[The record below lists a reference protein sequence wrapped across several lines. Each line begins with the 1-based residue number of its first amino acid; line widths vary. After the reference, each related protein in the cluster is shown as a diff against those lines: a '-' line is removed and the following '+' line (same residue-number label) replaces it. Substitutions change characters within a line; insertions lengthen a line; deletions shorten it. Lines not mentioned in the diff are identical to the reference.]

1 MIRIYVMNISS
12 LTDEKQYEKAYRLS
26 SSERK
31 KKADALKN
39 APDKARCIGAGLLL
53 KEAFFRFCNEYEKKE
68 QSGAQ
73 KDGQNPAGRV
83 GMPQEKADEHGRPYL
98 AGEGEKVLTTADD
111 GVRSTALIPFISIS
125 HAGDYVAVAMADKRI
140 GVDIE
145 RNRKIS
151 DSLARRLLSDAEQRE
166 WEYLQKEQSNRFLL
180 RIWTRKEAAAKLD
193 GRGIFTM
200 LGELSANDW
209 ANKLCLYSRELGG
222 DYILSW
228 AVN

>member
-53 KEAFFRFCNEYEKKE
+53 KEAFFRFCNEYEKKG

-83 GMPQEKADEHGRPYL
+83 GMPREKTDEHGRPYL
-98 AGEGEKVLTTADD
+98 AGEGEKIQA
-111 GVRSTALIPFISIS
+111 AIPYISIS
-125 HAGDYVAVAMADKRI
+125 HAGDYVAVAVSDKRI

-209 ANKLCLYSRELGG
+209 ADKLCLYSRELGE